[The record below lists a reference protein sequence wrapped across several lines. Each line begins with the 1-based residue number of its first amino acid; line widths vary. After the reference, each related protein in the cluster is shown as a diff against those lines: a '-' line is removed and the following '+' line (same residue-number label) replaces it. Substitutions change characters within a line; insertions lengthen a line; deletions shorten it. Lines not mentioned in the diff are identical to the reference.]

1 VSILSFTF
9 HEIVIFT
16 RIMTIAFCIVV
27 NVEVDVFILK
37 KNVEFDVS
45 SSES

>member
-1 VSILSFTF
+1 MLSFTF
-9 HEIVIFT
+9 HEIVVFT

-27 NVEVDVFILK
+27 NVEVDV
-37 KNVEFDVS
+37 S